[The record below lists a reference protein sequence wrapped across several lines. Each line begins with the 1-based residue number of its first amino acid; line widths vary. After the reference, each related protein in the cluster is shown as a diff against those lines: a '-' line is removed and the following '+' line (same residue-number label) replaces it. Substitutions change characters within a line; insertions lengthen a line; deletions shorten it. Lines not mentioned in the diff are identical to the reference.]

1 MSTTTKSSQER
12 PSVSEAARAYIKKG
26 CAPIPI
32 PPREKAPRTKNW
44 PELRL
49 SESEITAS
57 FREEDNIG
65 LLLGAPSGN
74 LIDVD
79 GDVPEAR
86 AAFPVFLPPTESVH
100 GRQGSPGSHC
110 WYRTDEAPDSER
122 FTDPDGTC
130 LVELRSTGEQTLVP
144 PSVHP
149 SGELLRWEKWGIPAK
164 VNKDDLCQ
172 AVAKVAACALLARHW
187 PAQGSRHDAS
197 LALAGFLLCAGWH
210 EAEAEVFISAVALAA
225 NDEEWQSRKKNVLTT
240 ASRIATGRPAT
251 GTQRLV
257 ELTSPD
263 VVGRLRDWLRIRTR
277 MLVASK
283 EITVR
288 TWPDPIRPEAYHGL
302 AGEIVSVIEPHSEV
316 DPVALLVQLLTAF
329 GNVVGRGPRFTV
341 EADVHCMNIFA
352 VLVAVTSK
360 GRKGMSWS
368 HISRLFMTVASEWVR
383 ECVQSGLS
391 SGEGII
397 WAVRDPTQ
405 KKEPVKRGG
414 RVVEYQTVT
423 TDHGVQD
430 KRLFVMEP
438 EFASPL
444 KVMRREGNTLSTT
457 IRQAWDRGDLR
468 VLTKNSPVRA
478 TGAHISII
486 GHITPEELRRSL
498 ETTEMGNGFANRFLW
513 VAVRRSKCLPEGGR
527 LYEVNLQPLLTRLRS
542 AVEHARG
549 VRLLQ
554 RDEEAREVWREVY
567 PKLSEG
573 RTGLLGAVTSR
584 AEAQVMRLASIYA
597 LLDRSHMVRLP
608 HLRAALALWDYAE
621 ASAQFVFGNSL
632 GDPIADEILRALKAS
647 PRGLTRTE
655 IRDHFGRNQESHRIG
670 LALALLVEHGLA
682 QFSKEESGGRPTQRW
697 IAVAPNTTKT
707 I

>member
-1 MSTTTKSSQER
+1 MDKNTGMRSLI
-12 PSVSEAARAYIKKG
+12 EAVRDYVKRGWAPV
-26 CAPIPI
+26 PIPYG
-32 PPREKAPRTKNW
+32 EKAPRTKGW
-44 PELRL
+44 QHIRIREAELP
-49 SESEITAS
+49 SYFGTES
-57 FREEDNIG
+57 NIG
-65 LLLGAPSGN
+65 LLLGEPSGN
-74 LIDVD
+74 LVDVD
-79 GDVPEAR
+79 LDAPEAR
-86 AAFPVFLPPTESVH
+86 AVATAFLPPTERIH
-100 GRQGSPGSHC
+100 GRESSPNSHW
-110 WYRTDEAPDSER
+110 WYVTDVGLEPKK
-122 FTDPDGTC
+122 FTDTDGTT
-130 LVELRSTGEQTLVP
+130 LVEQRSTGQQTVVP

-149 SGELLRWEKWGIPAK
+149 TGEVLYWEK
-164 VNKDDLCQ
+164 KDAPLQ
-172 AVAKVAACALLARHW
+172 VSGSELHSAVAKTAACALLARHW

-197 LALAGFLLCAGWH
+197 LALAGFLICAGWH

-251 GTQRLV
+251 GTQRLA
-257 ELTSPD
+257 ELTGPD

-302 AGEIVSVIEPHSEV
+302 AGEIVNVIEPHSEV

-329 GNVVGRGPRFTV
+329 GNVVGRGPHFTV

-438 EFASPL
+438 EFASAL

-527 LYEVNLQPLLTRLRS
+527 LYEFNLQPLLTRLRA
-542 AVEHARG
+542 AVEYARG
-549 VRLLQ
+549 VTLLQ

-670 LALALLVEHGLA
+670 LALALLAEHGLA
-682 QFSKEESGGRPTQRW
+682 QFSKEESGGRPTERW